1 MRKRATATNT
11 PYKAARH
18 FYIWNSLHGANTIKE
33 GSRHD
38 FVRQD
43 VMRNAPPRLND
54 MIKISGSMNNAVH
67 LNRVAANDVEYQI

>member
-43 VMRNAPPRLND
+43 VMRNAWLL
-54 MIKISGSMNNAVH
+54 KFKMN
-67 LNRVAANDVEYQI
+67 